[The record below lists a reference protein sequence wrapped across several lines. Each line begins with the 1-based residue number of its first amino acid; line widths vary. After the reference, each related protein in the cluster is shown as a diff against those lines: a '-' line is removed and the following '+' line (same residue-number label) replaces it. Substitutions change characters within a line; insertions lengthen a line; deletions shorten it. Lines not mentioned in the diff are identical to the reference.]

1 MAADIDR
8 LNDFAARVELIRA
21 NLSQRE
27 LAKFADQ
34 MAKEMRESN
43 AKRIK
48 DNVTPEGDKMDPRK
62 PQRGNREI
70 KFIYTTSD
78 KEVRHLKSWRGTR
91 SYIIGFDIMRGGI
104 RTFKRSRIKR
114 FIKVDASKGDT
125 VNKSR
130 LKRKMFSRLIKSTWL
145 KAKGYSDRAEVTF
158 ASTAE
163 KIAHIH
169 HYGLKDKGSKGQDIR
184 YPERRLLGMDD
195 KDIDKVEDLLLAQLT
210 KGL

>member
-1 MAADIDR
+1 MAADLDR
-8 LNDFAARVELIRA
+8 LTHFAARVELIRA

-27 LAKFADQ
+27 LARFADQ

-48 DNVTPEGDKMDPRK
+48 ANVTPEGDQMDPRK

-78 KEVRHLKSWRGTR
+78 NEVRHLKSWRGTR

-114 FIKVDASKGDT
+114 FIKVDTSKGDAI
-125 VNKSR
+125 NKSKI
-130 LKRKMFSRLIKSTWL
+130 KRKMFSRLIKSKWL
-145 KAKGYSDRAEVTF
+145 KAKGYSDRAEVSF

-163 KIAHIH
+163 KVAHIH
-169 HYGLKDKGSKGQDIR
+169 HYGLKDKGSKGQDIQ
-184 YPERRLLGMDD
+184 YPERSLLGMDA
-195 KDIDKVEDLLLAQLT
+195 KDIDKVEDLLLTQLT

>member
-1 MAADIDR
+1 MAADLDR
-8 LNDFAARVELIRA
+8 LTHFAARVELIRA

-27 LAKFADQ
+27 LARFADQ

-48 DNVTPEGDKMDPRK
+48 ANVTPEGEQMDPRK

-78 KEVRHLKSWRGTR
+78 NEVRHLKSWRGTR

-114 FIKVDASKGDT
+114 FIKVDTSKGDAI
-125 VNKSR
+125 NKSK
-130 LKRKMFSRLIKSTWL
+130 LKRKMFSRLIKSKWL
-145 KAKGYSDRAEVTF
+145 KAKGYSDRAEVYF

-163 KIAHIH
+163 KVAHIH
-169 HYGLKDKGSKGQDIR
+169 HYGLKDKGSKGQDIQ
-184 YPERRLLGMDD
+184 YPERPLLGMDAKDVD
-195 KDIDKVEDLLLAQLT
+195 KIEDLLLTHLT

>member
-1 MAADIDR
+1 MAADLDR
-8 LNDFAARVELIRA
+8 LTHFAARVELIRA

-27 LAKFADQ
+27 LARFADQ

-43 AKRIK
+43 AQRIK
-48 DNVTPEGDKMDPRK
+48 ANVTPEGDQMDPRK

-78 KEVRHLKSWRGTR
+78 NEVRHLKSWRGTR

-114 FIKVDASKGDT
+114 FIKVDASKGDAI
-125 VNKSR
+125 NKSKI
-130 LKRKMFSRLIKSTWL
+130 KRKMFSRLIKSKWL
-145 KAKGYSDRAEVTF
+145 KAKGYSDRAEVYF

-163 KIAHIH
+163 KVAHIH
-169 HYGLKDKGSKGQDIR
+169 HYGLKDKGSKGQDIQ
-184 YPERRLLGMDD
+184 YPERPLLGMDA
-195 KDIDKVEDLLLAQLT
+195 KDIDKVEDLLLTHLT

>member
-1 MAADIDR
+1 MAADLDR
-8 LNDFAARVELIRA
+8 LTHFAARVELIRA

-27 LAKFADQ
+27 LARFADQ

-48 DNVTPEGDKMDPRK
+48 ANVTPEGDQMDPRK

-78 KEVRHLKSWRGTR
+78 NEVRHLKSWRGTR

-114 FIKVDASKGDT
+114 FIKVDTSKGDAI
-125 VNKSR
+125 NKSK
-130 LKRKMFSRLIKSTWL
+130 LKRKMFSRLIKSKWL
-145 KAKGYSDRAEVTF
+145 KAKGYSDRAEVSF

-163 KIAHIH
+163 KVAHIH
-169 HYGLKDKGSKGQDIR
+169 HYGLKDKGSKGQDIQ
-184 YPERRLLGMDD
+184 YPERPLLGIDAKDVD
-195 KDIDKVEDLLLAQLT
+195 KIEDLLLTHLT

>member
-1 MAADIDR
+1 MAADLDR
-8 LNDFAARVELIRA
+8 LTHFAARVELIRA

-27 LAKFADQ
+27 LARFADQ

-48 DNVTPEGDKMDPRK
+48 ANVTPEGDQMDPRK

-78 KEVRHLKSWRGTR
+78 NEVRHLKSWRGTR

-125 VNKSR
+125 INKSKI
-130 LKRKMFSRLIKSTWL
+130 KRKMFSRLIKSKWL
-145 KAKGYSDRAEVTF
+145 KAKGYSDRAEVYF
-158 ASTAE
+158 ANTAE
-163 KIAHIH
+163 KVAHIH
-169 HYGLKDKGSKGQDIR
+169 HYGLKDKGSKGQDIQ
-184 YPERRLLGMDD
+184 YPERPLLGMDAKDVD
-195 KDIDKVEDLLLAQLT
+195 KIEDLLLTHLT

>member
-1 MAADIDR
+1 MAADIDKLTR
-8 LNDFAARVELIRA
+8 FAERAELIRA
-21 NLSQRE
+21 RLSERE

-43 AKRIK
+43 ANRIK
-48 DNVTPEGDKMDPRK
+48 ANVTPEGDKMDPRK

-125 VNKSR
+125 INKGA
-130 LKRKMFSRLIKSTWL
+130 LKRKMFSRLIKSKWL
-145 KAKGYSDRAEVTF
+145 KAKGYNDRAEVSF
-158 ASTAE
+158 ASTAD
-163 KIAHIH
+163 KVANIH
-169 HYGLKDKGSKGQDIR
+169 HYGLKDKGSKGQDIQ
-184 YPERRLLGMDD
+184 YPERHLLGMDA
-195 KDIDKVEDLLLAQLT
+195 KDIDKVEDMLLSQLT

>member
-62 PQRGNREI
+62 QRGNREI

-125 VNKSR
+125 INKSR

-169 HYGLKDKGSKGQDIR
+169 HYGLKDKGSKGQDIQ
-184 YPERRLLGMDD
+184 YPARRLLGMDA
-195 KDIDKVEDLLLAQLT
+195 KDIDKVEDQLLAQLT

>member
-1 MAADIDR
+1 MAADLDR
-8 LNDFAARVELIRA
+8 LTHFAARVELIRA

-27 LAKFADQ
+27 LARFADQ

-48 DNVTPEGDKMDPRK
+48 ANVTPEGDQMDPRK

-78 KEVRHLKSWRGTR
+78 NEVRHLKSWRGTR

-114 FIKVDASKGDT
+114 FIKVDTSKGDAI
-125 VNKSR
+125 NKNK
-130 LKRKMFSRLIKSTWL
+130 LKRKMFSRLIKSKWL
-145 KAKGYSDRAEVTF
+145 KAKGYSDRAEVSF

-163 KIAHIH
+163 KVAHIH
-169 HYGLKDKGSKGQDIR
+169 HYGLKDKGRKGQDIQ
-184 YPERRLLGMDD
+184 YPERPLLGMDA
-195 KDIDKVEDLLLAQLT
+195 KDIDKVEDLLLTHLT

>member
-1 MAADIDR
+1 MAADLDR
-8 LNDFAARVELIRA
+8 LTHFAARVELIRA

-27 LAKFADQ
+27 LARFADQ

-48 DNVTPEGDKMDPRK
+48 ANVTPEGEQMDPRK

-78 KEVRHLKSWRGTR
+78 SEVRHLKSWRGTR

-114 FIKVDASKGDT
+114 FIKVDTSKGDAI
-125 VNKSR
+125 NKSK
-130 LKRKMFSRLIKSTWL
+130 LKRKMFSRLIKSKWL
-145 KAKGYSDRAEVTF
+145 KAKGYSDRAEVSF

-163 KIAHIH
+163 KVAHIH
-169 HYGLKDKGSKGQDIR
+169 HYGLKDKGSKGQDIQ
-184 YPERRLLGMDD
+184 YPERPLLGMDAKDVD
-195 KDIDKVEDLLLAQLT
+195 KIEDLLLTHLT

>member
-1 MAADIDR
+1 MAADLDR
-8 LNDFAARVELIRA
+8 LTHFAARVELIRA

-27 LAKFADQ
+27 LARFADQ

-43 AKRIK
+43 AQRIK
-48 DNVTPEGDKMDPRK
+48 ANVTPEGDQMDPRK

-78 KEVRHLKSWRGTR
+78 NEVRHLKSWRGTR

-114 FIKVDASKGDT
+114 FIKVDASKGDAT
-125 VNKSR
+125 NKSKI
-130 LKRKMFSRLIKSTWL
+130 KRKMFSRLIKSKWL
-145 KAKGYSDRAEVTF
+145 KAKGYNDRAEVYF

-163 KIAHIH
+163 KVAHIH
-169 HYGLKDKGSKGQDIR
+169 HYGLKDKGSKGQDIQ
-184 YPERRLLGMDD
+184 YPERPLLGMDA